1 MASDAVQDLHRTVAA
16 HAAGRDWRIAAHHH
30 WAAGDRDDARA
41 IIDASAR
48 SIIGRGEYLVAA
60 PFVADVD
67 DEALRASFLVVL
79 SRRDFKQG
87 DVRQAL
93 ARAKR
98 AVEIDPGSDVALANL
113 ASLNLTSGDVVG
125 AVEAA
130 TRLIAATTDEGWLG
144 IAQTMLAIVQGSRD
158 GPIPDTIRQLS
169 DLAERQRLAGDTH
182 FEGITYLNLAV
193 TERSMGDAEATIV
206 SATKA
211 IDLLESSSG
220 GAEVASARC
229 VLAWALF
236 HLGDSNLARA
246 ELAQSLAET
255 NETIRIDTLLES
267 GGYGGVLRQ
276 SVGRRRLHRGTPNH
290 WPRGEMGRAD
300 ECRDIRVPSS
310 EARAI
315 SRSCGDRLR
324 HRPGRIDRFLTDTK
338 PMSWQFGLTLRSSAA
353 YLGRLQAVELAKR
366 HAAHQS
372 AGLWAGYC
380 DAIELLRHE

>member
-1 MASDAVQDLHRTVAA
+1 MPIETSQLFRETYGRTLEPDVLADVDGPDGGLGGIAAARPRRAPRPHAGRDPQLRPQPHGRRPGAVRLPRRGGRRRPAAGPAGLPDADVDPPGRHTRARRGRGHRARRGRGRRASRLPRSESPCWGGGPAVRERSSGITRWSASSSRRASNATLAVDAVRDLHRTVAA

-144 IAQTMLAIVQGSRD
+144 IARTMLAIVQGSRD
-158 GPIPDTIRQLS
+158 GPIPDTIEATLRPRRAPTACWRYALRGHFPSQPRGDGALYGRCGGDDRRPRPRRS
-169 DLAERQRLAGDTH
+169 ISSNRVQAERR
-182 FEGITYLNLAV
+182 
-193 TERSMGDAEATIV
+193 
-206 SATKA
+206 
-211 IDLLESSSG
+211 
-220 GAEVASARC
+220 
-229 VLAWALF
+229 
-236 HLGDSNLARA
+236 
-246 ELAQSLAET
+246 
-255 NETIRIDTLLES
+255 
-267 GGYGGVLRQ
+267 
-276 SVGRRRLHRGTPNH
+276 
-290 WPRGEMGRAD
+290 
-300 ECRDIRVPSS
+300 
-310 EARAI
+310 
-315 SRSCGDRLR
+315 
-324 HRPGRIDRFLTDTK
+324 
-338 PMSWQFGLTLRSSAA
+338 
-353 YLGRLQAVELAKR
+353 
-366 HAAHQS
+366 
-372 AGLWAGYC
+372 
-380 DAIELLRHE
+380 